1 MNNDYLKSLLPP
13 ILICTVIILT
23 LSGCRVS
30 ETGTVVKNV
39 KLTPNW
45 PRWRYLPEFCSD
57 ITLPALYTESSN
69 HFHHCCVT
77 RTGTIDT
84 ANPELYVD
92 DKYMDMIY
100 VLKNVKTTLCSLMV
114 DALPVDER
122 ESRKDI
128 CKIISTWHG
137 IIYGINYVCVNPESV
152 RFKFQKDHCAI
163 PDSAWY
169 KQGKEIAVGAV
180 VIDSILLISED
191 KLPEKSIA
199 VLQTCLQKG
208 DLISRSGMA
217 FSMIKSEK
225 GYYKVR
231 ARSIIYAIRTISPYI
246 RKVHLSFDTLYLSRT
261 YSFNGC
267 RFSIEDDKTNPTIYS
282 FSIDPPKGRK
292 RKYCGV
298 IGVNRSFAVTSKCIG
313 TIQPRRTGFGYQ
325 ADIIV
330 SIVGMTQ
337 DQVQDIF

>member
-1 MNNDYLKSLLPP
+1 MAEFYTS
-13 ILICTVIILT
+13 IILT
-23 LSGCRVS
+23 LSGCRAP
-30 ETGTVVKNV
+30 ETGTVVRNI

-69 HFHHCCVT
+69 HFHHCCVA
-77 RTGTIDT
+77 RTGTVDT

-92 DKYMDMIY
+92 DKCMDMIH
-100 VLKNVKTTLCSLMV
+100 VLKNVKATLCSLMV

-122 ESRKDI
+122 ENRKDVCRI
-128 CKIISTWHG
+128 VSTWHG
-137 IIYGINYVCVNPESV
+137 IIYGIHYVYVKPESV
-152 RFKFQKDHCAI
+152 RFRFQKDHCAI

-169 KQGKEIAVGAV
+169 MQGKEIAVGAV

-191 KLPEKSIA
+191 KLPDKSIE
-199 VLQTCLQKG
+199 VLQACLQKE
-208 DLISRSGMA
+208 DLKSGSGMV
-217 FSMIKSEK
+217 FTMIKSEK

-231 ARSIIYAIRTISPYI
+231 VRSVIYAIRTISPYI
-246 RKVHLSFDTLYLSRT
+246 RRVQLAFDTLFMGKT

-282 FSIDPPKGRK
+282 FSLDPPKGRK

-298 IGVNRSFAVTSKCIG
+298 IGVNRSFAVTTKCIG

-325 ADIIV
+325 ADITV

-337 DQVQDIF
+337 DQIQDIF